1 MAITTKNLLNSK
13 YWREPRKY
21 SKAEALLYLINR
33 PSDMSVRH
41 LAMAWQWSRS
51 SVERFILDLKK
62 ERLWDTFWDTFRDAK
77 RVENKQVAQN
87 VGTQSGTV
95 FGTHNYKDNNTPP
108 ILSTTNVVSN
118 IFPPKGESESANPDF
133 IEFQRWIEENAPRV
147 AKMKEPF
154 TEAQFFALRTDFDA
168 QFSCDLLKSMH
179 NYEPL
184 LTKNRSANLTFRNW
198 AKRRKQDDTKRTT
211 NTPSDDPKSRLEG
224 VLRAAAEGISRAN
237 TSQEWESRA
246 VGL

>member
-62 ERLWDTFWDTFRDAK
+62 ERLWDTFWDTFRDTK
-77 RVENKQVAQN
+77 RVENKHVAQN

-95 FGTHNYKDNNTPP
+95 FGTHNYKDNNIPP
-108 ILSTTNVVSN
+108 ILSSTKVESN
-118 IFPPKGESESANPDF
+118 IIPPKGMSEGNPDYLKF
-133 IEFQRWIEENAPRV
+133 IEWLKSNAPRV
-147 AKMKEPF
+147 LQMKEPI
-154 TEAQFFALRTDFDA
+154 TEEQFISLKTDFDT
-168 QFSCDLLKSMH
+168 QFLCDLLKSMH

-211 NTPSDDPKSRLEG
+211 NTPSNDPKSRLEG